1 MRNTQHGF
9 TLTEL
14 MVSLTVVGILLGV
27 AMPSFRQFS
36 GNSRTVANTNSL
48 VSALAVARSEA
59 LRRSTSVSI
68 CASADMLSCN
78 SVDWATGWIVFT
90 DPNNP
95 GVVDATEQVIQSWP
109 KPGGTAAVQLT
120 DATNTPIA
128 YLQYTARGMTSLAGQ
143 LTFTTWIPGCRG
155 SNQSQIA
162 VTVMGSPQTTK
173 IACP

>member
-36 GNSRTVANTNSL
+36 GNSRTVANTNSI

-68 CASADMLSCN
+68 CASADMQSCN
-78 SVDWATGWIVFT
+78 STDWGTGWIVFT

-95 GVVDATEQVIQSWP
+95 GVVDAAEQVIQSWP
-109 KPGGTAAVQLT
+109 KPGGTAAVQLA
-120 DATNTPIA
+120 DTNGAIN
-128 YLQYTARGMTSLAGQ
+128 YLQYNARGMTSLARQ
-143 LTFTTWIPGCRG
+143 ATFTTWIPGCRG